1 MDQIPLIGGSY
12 VARSVIANAQRCIN
26 YFPESNTKDAMAPVT
41 HYQRPGLRPL
51 ATPTLP
57 GSGRGVFRAS
67 NGNGYAV
74 VGTTVYAV
82 GPAPNWTLTQI
93 GEVTPSHTNPCKMT
107 DNGTTALLVD
117 GSTSGWTI
125 DLASN
130 AFAPVDDT
138 SGLFTGASFVDV
150 IDGFM
155 IWNVITSVRNFASTL
170 DNTSFPTDPLYIAGK
185 NIYPDPLQ
193 ALIVNRH
200 EILLIGT
207 VRSEIWYDAGNAG
220 FPFAVLPGAY
230 IEHGT
235 CAPYSVAAQDISVY
249 WLGQNQQG
257 SGQVFRQRGYET
269 KRISNFALE
278 YAIRQM
284 KATSTINDAVAYIY
298 QQDGHV
304 FYVLSFP
311 SGNETWVYDEAT
323 EEWHQRCWTDSEGNL
338 NRDRTMSHAFLS
350 DTNVVMDWQNGTL
363 YALDLNVYTDTVG
376 GNAGAISF
384 IRSFP
389 HWMAGMDPAKQQAVR
404 SNNRRVIHNVFQAD
418 LECGMDPTAPDGTPA
433 VVGLRWSDD
442 RGRTWGNTVLQSAG
456 SQGQFL
462 TSPQWRLLGLARDR
476 VYEISHNIAG
486 PAALNGAWVGTTLE
500 NT

>member
-12 VARSVIANAQRCIN
+12 VARSVIANAQRCVN
-26 YFPESNTKDAMAPVT
+26 YFPETNTKDAMTPVT
-41 HYQRPGLRPL
+41 HYQRPGFLPL
-51 ATPTLP
+51 VTAPVPAL
-57 GSGRGVFRAS
+57 GRGVFRAS
-67 NGNGYAV
+67 NGAGYCV
-74 VGTTVYAV
+74 IGVNVYSISPMWQLTLLGQV
-82 GPAPNWTLTQI
+82 SPNR
-93 GEVTPSHTNPCKMT
+93 SNPCRMT
-107 DNGTTALLVD
+107 DNGMDAILVD
-117 GSTSGWTI
+117 GSTTGWTI
-125 DLASN
+125 NLASN
-130 AFAPVDDT
+130 AFAPIVDT

-155 IWNVITSVRNFASTL
+155 IWNVITSIRNFASTL
-170 DNTSFPTDPLYIAGK
+170 DNTTFPTDPLYIAGK
-185 NIYPDPLQ
+185 NDYPDALQ

-200 EILLIGT
+200 EILLIGA
-207 VRSEIWYDAGNAG
+207 VKSEIWYDAGNTG
-220 FPFAVLPGAY
+220 FPFAELPGAY

-235 CAPYSVAAQDISVY
+235 CAPYSVAAQDIAVY
-249 WLGQNQQG
+249 WLGQNLQG

-284 KATSTINDAVAYIY
+284 KAAGTINDATAYTY

-304 FYVLSFP
+304 FYMLNFP
-311 SGNETWVYDEAT
+311 SGNQTWGYDEAT
-323 EEWHQRCWTDSEGNL
+323 EEWHQRCWTDANGQL
-338 NRDRTMSHAFLS
+338 NRDRAMGHAFLN
-350 DTNVVMDWQNGTL
+350 DKNVVMDWQNGTL
-363 YALDLNVYTDTVG
+363 YALDLNTYVDTV
-376 GNAGAISF
+376 AGVAGPISF

-404 SNNRRVIHNVFQAD
+404 SNNKRVVHNVFQAD
-418 LECGMDPTAPDGTPA
+418 LECGTDPTAPDGTPA